1 MYLVGVPTC
10 SWKNA
15 FILPVYISIRFNLI
29 LFPPGLHDKL
39 SEKYLQNG
47 RVIPP
52 APDKSMLGMTKI
64 KMGKET
70 VEDAAGMPDEVS

>member
-1 MYLVGVPTC
+1 M
-10 SWKNA
+10 
-15 FILPVYISIRFNLI
+15 
-29 LFPPGLHDKL
+29 
-39 SEKYLQNG
+39 QNG